1 MTKKIASI
9 SVKLLCLLM
18 VFALAAGC
26 RKSPGDSSSDYYTS
40 EIIVD
45 DDTSGSTSGGDGK
58 GTDASGTT
66 SDGSKA
72 SGTAST
78 GNGKDKPNAGTTG
91 GKVNP
96 EKYRGTTVRSTEL
109 RLRSTPSPRAPM
121 FRRLPVRLPQ
131 ATRPI
136 YSLITAHSRRQ
147 SPACSRLRQCSLI

>member
-96 EKYRGTTVRSTEL
+96 ENTAEL
-109 RLRSTPSPRAPM
+109 P
-121 FRRLPVRLPQ
+121 
-131 ATRPI
+131 
-136 YSLITAHSRRQ
+136 
-147 SPACSRLRQCSLI
+147 